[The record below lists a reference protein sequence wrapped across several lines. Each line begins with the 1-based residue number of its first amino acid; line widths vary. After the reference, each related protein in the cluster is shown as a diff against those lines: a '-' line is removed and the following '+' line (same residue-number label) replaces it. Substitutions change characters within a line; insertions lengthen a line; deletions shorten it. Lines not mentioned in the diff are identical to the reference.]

1 MESLKHI
8 IKYGTAVDTQFIKE
22 YKETFDLL
30 ALNANILCFQSEN
43 MARNI
48 YVEFKNLPYFID
60 PKLYVFQNDLK
71 YIKKDK
77 SDEFRQSYITL
88 AKNYGLDY
96 VIDKDSSLTIQE
108 VKMHGIETLTKDI
121 LKFQID
127 YIYENL
133 STELKQFAMLSNTKK
148 EPSFLNIPSFTIKD
162 IKVQDWLNINIQ
174 MIEESMKLKKAS
186 FNNKEMY
193 ANLIISKDSL
203 NSKEL
208 IDQIIEKYS
217 LADGLLFW
225 IDGFN
230 ELKVDE
236 ETIMSLIYFIQKYKK
251 LNPNKNIYSLY
262 GGYFSQLLNKIGLS
276 GVTHGVGYG
285 ESKDI
290 NTIGG
295 VPSVQKYYMPK
306 LFQRMTPEA
315 IIKLLN
321 TMKLSTK
328 HDFYE
333 KVCDCAICQHNIYDN
348 NIDLRFF
355 IYLDDTDSSKNLRSN
370 SRINCTKHYLE
381 VKHIEFT
388 KIRSSDTK
396 TLINNLKYTFDSYV
410 KNNYANSSDI
420 SYLMRWYSSLLSI
433 SDRFRK

>member
-22 YKETFDLL
+22 YEETFDLL
-30 ALNANILCFQSEN
+30 AFNANILCFQSEN

-77 SDEFRQSYITL
+77 DNEFKQSYVTL
-88 AKNYGLDY
+88 AKNYNLDY
-96 VIDKDSSLTIQE
+96 LIDRDSSIKIQE
-108 VKMHGIETLTKDI
+108 VNDDIIGTLTKDI
-121 LKFQID
+121 LNFQVD

-133 STELKQFAMLSNTKK
+133 STELKQFAMLTNTKR
-148 EPSFLNIPSFTIKD
+148 EPSFLNIPSFAIKD
-162 IKVQDWLNINIQ
+162 KEDLGWLNINTQ
-174 MIEESMKLKKAS
+174 MIEESMKFKK
-186 FNNKEMY
+186 NDYYNKEMY
-193 ANLIISKDSL
+193 ANLIISKDIL
-203 NSKEL
+203 NNKEL
-208 IDQIIEKYS
+208 INKIIESYS
-217 LADGLLFW
+217 LADGLLLW
-225 IDGFN
+225 VDGFN

-236 ETIMSLIYFIQKYKK
+236 ETIMSLIYFIQGYKK
-251 LNPNKNIYSLY
+251 SNPNKNIYSLF
-262 GGYFSQLLNKIGLS
+262 GGYFSQLLSKIGLS
-276 GVTHGVGYG
+276 GVSHGVGYG

-290 NTIGG
+290 NTLGG

-328 HDFYE
+328 QDFYDRICNCN
-333 KVCDCAICQHNIYDN
+333 VCKHNIYDN
-348 NIDLRFF
+348 NINLRFF
-355 IYLDDTDSSKNLRSN
+355 IYLDDMDNSNNLRSN
-370 SRINCTKHYLE
+370 ARINCTQHYLE
-381 VKHIEFT
+381 VKNIEFI
-388 KIRSSDTK
+388 KIRSSDSN
-396 TLINNLKYTFDSYV
+396 TLINNLKYTFDSHV

-420 SYLMRWYSSLLSI
+420 SYLMKWYSSLISI
-433 SDRFRK
+433 N